1 MATNDQPDGVLVT
14 LIQYVLNIGVIVGG
28 IALVAGLLFI
38 LVTRAHPKPAAQ
50 ASEASVVQA
59 QAVPTATRPAPPTEV
74 PAQPTE
80 PPASPTKALAAAGPE
95 ALAMGAKLF
104 QSQGC
109 VGCHTIEGVSQ
120 GVVGPNLTDIGDEA
134 DELAKEA
141 GVADAAAYIRE
152 SIVDPNAFIA
162 PKCPSG
168 PCPPGVMPQ
177 NFGTALSEP
186 QVDALVQ
193 YLLAQKGG
201 G

>member
-1 MATNDQPDGVLVT
+1 MASNEQPDGILLT
-14 LIQYVLNIGVIVGG
+14 LIRYTLNIASIVGG
-28 IALVAGLLFI
+28 LALTAGLLFI

-50 ASEASVVQA
+50 AGEAPAAQVQTA
-59 QAVPTATRPAPPTEV
+59 PTATMSAPTPEPAEL
-74 PAQPTE
+74 PAETP
-80 PPASPTKALAAAGPE
+80 AAGPE
-95 ALAMGAKLF
+95 VIAVGEELF
-104 QSQGC
+104 TSQGC

-134 DELAKEA
+134 EELAGEA

-152 SIVDPNAFIA
+152 SIVDPNAFVA
-162 PKCPSG
+162 PECPSG

-177 NFGTALSEP
+177 NFGAALSEA

-193 YLLAQKGG
+193 YLLAQQGG